1 MAASGS
7 YNMSLN
13 TGHGLSP
20 LTGGIQVMV
29 RVPCASPKPDIQGDQ
44 KSSRTQES
52 GKDDA
57 HPIHGGAMS
66 QEGTGSQSRTF
77 EEGRTE
83 MGEELR
89 PPSAFITD
97 VTAFGLHTPLS
108 QMRPRRP
115 GMLSDHLPHGEPPR

>member
-1 MAASGS
+1 MV
-7 YNMSLN
+7 
-13 TGHGLSP
+13 
-20 LTGGIQVMV
+20 QV
-29 RVPCASPKPDIQGDQ
+29 PYAFPKPDIQGDQ
-44 KSSRTQES
+44 KSLRAQES

-57 HPIHGGAMS
+57 HQIHGWALS

-77 EEGRTE
+77 QEGKTE

-97 VTAFGLHTPLS
+97 VTAFGFHTPLS

-115 GMLSDHLPHGEPPR
+115 GMLSDRLPHGEPAR